1 VGEEGDTMMRFTR
14 ENTPGADDEDLA
26 EMEKRY
32 DAVVST
38 VGPRGI
44 EPFFLHNL
52 AEVIR
57 EEVMIQ
63 KRMAEAFEAYKRK
76 DGEDGE

>member
-1 VGEEGDTMMRFTR
+1 MRFTR
-14 ENTPGADDEDLA
+14 ENTPEADDDDLRRMN
-26 EMEKRY
+26 ERY

-44 EPFFLHNL
+44 EPFFLRNL

-76 DGEDGE
+76 DGEDGK

>member
-1 VGEEGDTMMRFTR
+1 MRFTR
-14 ENTPGADDEDLA
+14 ENTPGADDEDLRRMN
-26 EMEKRY
+26 ERY
-32 DAVVST
+32 EAAINT

-44 EPFFLHNL
+44 EPFFLDNL

-63 KRMAEAFEAYKRK
+63 KRMAEAFGDYKRK
-76 DGEDGE
+76 GGEDGE